1 MIKRKISSTILRYA
15 SSYPAVTILGP
26 RQAGKS
32 TLVKALFPKY
42 AYVNLED
49 HDARELAQNDV
60 RAFFSLY
67 PPPVVVDEVQIVP
80 DLLSHI
86 QMLID
91 GNRKAYGAFILTGSH
106 QSALSSAITKSLA
119 GRTAIADMMP
129 LSIAELSQND
139 RKLTTDA
146 LMLRGFMPEVV
157 AEKKN
162 PSEFYRFYFRTY
174 VERDISA
181 FINLRNKSRF
191 DRFMVLLAG
200 RVGQLLNL
208 SALSTE
214 IGVSSTT
221 LEEWISILEASYIC
235 FRLQPYFSNISK
247 RMVKTPKIYFH
258 ETGLVCHLLGIRT
271 EEQLMRDP
279 LRGNIFENMIV
290 AERFRQIANAGDEP
304 RLFFLRTAKGF
315 EIDLVEEKSDGRIG
329 IYEIKSSMTYH
340 TTLVA
345 NLEHYLTKEVGPVDA
360 TLVYDGKTF
369 TTGSNIQCVNFRDTI
384 SPYRFGNEL

>member
-32 TLVKALFPKY
+32 TLVKALFLKY

-67 PPPVVVDEVQIVP
+67 PPPVVIDEVQIVP

-91 GNRKAYGAFILTGSH
+91 ENRKEYGAFILTGSH
-106 QSALSSAITKSLA
+106 QSALSSVITKSLA

-181 FINLRNKSRF
+181 LINLRNKSRF

-247 RMVKTPKIYFH
+247 RMVKTPKLYFH

-369 TTGSNIQCVNFRDTI
+369 TASSNIQCVNFRDTI
-384 SPYRFGNEL
+384 SP